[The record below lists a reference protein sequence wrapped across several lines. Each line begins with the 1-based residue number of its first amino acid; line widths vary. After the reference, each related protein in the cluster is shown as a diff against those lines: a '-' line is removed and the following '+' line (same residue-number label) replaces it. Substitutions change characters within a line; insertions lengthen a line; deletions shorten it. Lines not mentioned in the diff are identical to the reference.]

1 MRKNIL
7 SFLLILGVTFTLY
20 CSYGLAET
28 YRASLA
34 SRYIWKNRN
43 IPVCWENPS
52 YSNERDRKWVE
63 VAIKETWQRYSAL
76 RFSGW
81 GKCRSDAR
89 GIRIGIADDG
99 PHTKGL
105 GILLDGRK
113 AGMVLNFTY
122 KNWSPSCQRK
132 LEYCTKVIAIHE
144 FGHALSYAHEQNR
157 GDTPAWC
164 ADQTQG
170 SNGDI
175 NIGKWDK
182 HSVMN
187 YCNPKWSNDGVLS
200 STDIEAL
207 QQFYDEPKSDHD
219 FLVEL
224 KTHVGRKHMIFEAGD
239 RIEFLVKI
247 NRSGYIYLVGH
258 SKNRYEEIRYLFDFG
273 EDEDNPKF
281 IRRVTK
287 AEADKWISIGEFEAS
302 EPFGFETITAFASTE
317 RFRDLPDYRLD
328 PDRELYLVKDKTN
341 KAFKLARKKK
351 RKKDSKFAQTVM
363 MVETKP

>member
-1 MRKNIL
+1 MAKKIL
-7 SFLLILGVTFTLY
+7 RPCSFFLFLLILFY
-20 CSYGLAET
+20 SNSLAET

-63 VAIKETWQRYSAL
+63 VAIKETWQRYSSL
-76 RFSGW
+76 RFLDW
-81 GKCRSDAR
+81 GKCRSDST

-105 GILLDGRK
+105 GTLLNGRK
-113 AGMVLNFTY
+113 AGMVLNFIY
-122 KNWSPSCQRK
+122 NNWSPGCQNS

-144 FGHALSYAHEQNR
+144 FGHALSFAHEQNR
-157 GDTPAWC
+157 GDTPVWC
-164 ADQTQG
+164 ANRPQG

-175 NIGKWDK
+175 NIGEWDK

-207 QQFYDEPKSDHD
+207 QQFYGEPKPDND

-224 KTHVGRKHMIFEAGD
+224 KTHVGRKHMVFEGGD

-247 NRSGYIYLVGH
+247 NQSGYVYLVGQ
-258 SKNRYEEIRYLFDFG
+258 SKNRHEEIRYLFDFG

-281 IRRVTK
+281 LRRVK
-287 AEADKWISIGEFEAS
+287 KEEADKWISIGEFEAA
-302 EPFGFETITAFASTE
+302 EPFGFESITAFASTE
-317 RFRDLPDYRLD
+317 RFRDLPDYRFD
-328 PDRELYLVKDKTN
+328 SNRELYLVKDKTN
-341 KAFKLARKKK
+341 KAFKLAKKNK
-351 RKKDSKFAQTVM
+351 RKKTRKFAQTVM